1 LRASRD
7 RVEADSK
14 DAKSQ
19 CGSAEAPA
27 TMRRR
32 ISGEGQK
39 GGSAFF
45 GLRYARVIGQTWRR
59 ERRAARG

>member
-1 LRASRD
+1 
-7 RVEADSK
+7 
-14 DAKSQ
+14 
-19 CGSAEAPA
+19 
-27 TMRRR
+27 MRRP

-39 GGSAFF
+39 GGSAIF

>member
-1 LRASRD
+1 VIVLKPA
-7 RVEADSK
+7 AK
-14 DAKSQ
+14 DANSQ
-19 CGSAEAPA
+19 CGSAEVPA

-39 GGSAFF
+39 GGSAVF

-59 ERRAARG
+59 QRWVARG

>member
-1 LRASRD
+1 VTVLKPTA
-7 RVEADSK
+7 K
-14 DAKSQ
+14 DANSQ
-19 CGSAEAPA
+19 CGSAEVPT

-39 GGSAFF
+39 GGNAFF
-45 GLRYARVIGQTWRR
+45 GLRYARMIGQTWRR